1 MLKSKREGNK
11 PFIALFLLWIG
22 NAEIAPVSLSQW
34 SMLFLNVLT
43 QKHRINIIILP
54 TDQPKIILLTVQ
66 TTTKISCFSLTAVWL
81 PHSQLWAILNR
92 ESLTNPKLITV
103 KLFSAKGHQE
113 LFNKVGSLSLAKY
126 LVGFELGSFQ
136 FYSQSLNLLGHS
148 TAKQRFNSLMFFWQ
162 NS

>member
-1 MLKSKREGNK
+1 MFPLHKSFLWEFDCHFICSQETCPYYISFYKRYTTLHTVAIMLKSKRKGNK

-81 PHSQLWAILNR
+81 PTANFGLFSIGKA
-92 ESLTNPKLITV
+92 SLT
-103 KLFSAKGHQE
+103 
-113 LFNKVGSLSLAKY
+113 
-126 LVGFELGSFQ
+126 
-136 FYSQSLNLLGHS
+136 QS
-148 TAKQRFNSLMFFWQ
+148 
-162 NS
+162 